1 MGEKGGD
8 TLKAAT
14 QAKEAGGAP
23 ETGPWDTGA
32 ASVFPASKTLPLLSH
47 VPMFAQSSEK
57 PPMPH
62 KLV

>member
-14 QAKEAGGAP
+14 QAKEAGDAPKTGA
-23 ETGPWDTGA
+23 WDTGA
-32 ASVFPASKTLPLLSH
+32 ASVFPAAKTLPLLSH
-47 VPMFAQSSEK
+47 VPTFARSSEK
-57 PPMPH
+57 PLMPH